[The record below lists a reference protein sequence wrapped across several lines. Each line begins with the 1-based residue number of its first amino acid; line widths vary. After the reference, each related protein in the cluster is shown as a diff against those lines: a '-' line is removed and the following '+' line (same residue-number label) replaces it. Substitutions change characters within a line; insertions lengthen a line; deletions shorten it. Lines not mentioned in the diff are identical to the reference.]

1 MKDSYATLS
10 LSTQPKKTNSSTRV
24 LTNDKDPRWNENL
37 YILVHADDIV
47 SETKVDVKVWDADK
61 IKYDDMWGSVSMS
74 VKDIVQGKLDSL
86 GNVSDWC
93 QDERVVYDGWTPIDG
108 KSIENSKIK
117 LDMKMSFHPKY
128 ATPNNESSAGAMPQ
142 DNNIRDE
149 SEEEPVQSDHTNG
162 ILSVTIHQA
171 VDLEIADPSLLPL
184 DERSKHPYSPGG
196 AVNPYAVLYINDNKI
211 YRTRTKIRNPSPHWN
226 AISEHFVR
234 NLDDAFVRISVKTS
248 LELERD
254 PVLGT
259 KVLSLKE
266 IFVNQHDKFKEFEKW
281 IPLGDGIGFGKV
293 LLTIKYKPVKM
304 SLPRELQGSDVGT
317 LVIDQLILE
326 KINAPLDST
335 NINTTKATLAL
346 NVDPVI
352 VKRLKSRDIQTDRA
366 GWYDR
371 HLFFPLMMRYRTAL
385 YIHISQ
391 GSLTGPT
398 VTGRLWMKEIV
409 DNEWHDCL
417 IGLYPHTSEKSK
429 EANKNED
436 SWDPEGELGQIKV
449 RLKILPGFS
458 PVHTHLRSF
467 TMDMMGADPFYN
479 DTLKIKAQQWIKEQ
493 QDEGDE
499 PMDHDMQVALEEE
512 KDKMRSRRSSSED
525 SSEYGEEESDSDH
538 SDEMKADM
546 IEERKNSKIN
556 KHRVIRKLS
565 WSMDKMKHKV
575 DVLRQGFNSETR
587 AKRAVAKEV

>member
-226 AISEHFVR
+226 AISEHF
-234 NLDDAFVRISVKTS
+234 
-248 LELERD
+248 
-254 PVLGT
+254 
-259 KVLSLKE
+259 
-266 IFVNQHDKFKEFEKW
+266 
-281 IPLGDGIGFGKV
+281 
-293 LLTIKYKPVKM
+293 
-304 SLPRELQGSDVGT
+304 
-317 LVIDQLILE
+317 
-326 KINAPLDST
+326 NA
-335 NINTTKATLAL
+335 
-346 NVDPVI
+346 
-352 VKRLKSRDIQTDRA
+352 IQ
-366 GWYDR
+366 
-371 HLFFPLMMRYRTAL
+371 
-385 YIHISQ
+385 
-391 GSLTGPT
+391 
-398 VTGRLWMKEIV
+398 
-409 DNEWHDCL
+409 C
-417 IGLYPHTSEKSK
+417 
-429 EANKNED
+429 
-436 SWDPEGELGQIKV
+436 
-449 RLKILPGFS
+449 
-458 PVHTHLRSF
+458 
-467 TMDMMGADPFYN
+467 
-479 DTLKIKAQQWIKEQ
+479 
-493 QDEGDE
+493 
-499 PMDHDMQVALEEE
+499 
-512 KDKMRSRRSSSED
+512 
-525 SSEYGEEESDSDH
+525 
-538 SDEMKADM
+538 
-546 IEERKNSKIN
+546 
-556 KHRVIRKLS
+556 
-565 WSMDKMKHKV
+565 
-575 DVLRQGFNSETR
+575 
-587 AKRAVAKEV
+587 